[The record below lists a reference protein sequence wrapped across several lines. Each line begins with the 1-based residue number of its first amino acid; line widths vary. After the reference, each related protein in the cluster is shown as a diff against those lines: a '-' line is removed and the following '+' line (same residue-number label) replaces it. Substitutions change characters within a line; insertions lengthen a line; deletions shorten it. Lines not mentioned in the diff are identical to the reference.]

1 MRRKLTAASVRG
13 GSRVGATGPNK
24 LPAHVLEQHHNTT
37 PNYSMRM
44 TNLTAA
50 ILRPQLATMEA
61 RVARFDSHYDI
72 LVSCLQAD
80 PRFSL
85 PSEQQQLAKE
95 QRVATSLQFELT
107 AFSDTQMERYV
118 SLCADHGV
126 PLAWFGRKVPVGFTS
141 SINQW

>member
-1 MRRKLTAASVRG
+1 M
-13 GSRVGATGPNK
+13 VGAAFLLYVVITILGVLNVIAAVFVEVAVNK
-24 LPAHVLEQHHNTT
+24 AKGDYDLSLQEDRHN
-37 PNYSMRM
+37 
-44 TNLTAA
+44 
-50 ILRPQLATMEA
+50 
-61 RVARFDSHYDI
+61 
-72 LVSCLQAD
+72 
-80 PRFSL
+80 
-85 PSEQQQLAKE
+85 QQQLAKE